1 MINLRIDRK
10 KLRVED
16 GQSILEAAM
25 DAGIKIP
32 TLCHH
37 PALEPVGACRLCT
50 VEVTQGG
57 RTFHAASCVTPVAE
71 GMVVRT
77 DTKTVREI
85 RRTILDLLMSKCPEV
100 RVLRELGAPLG
111 LTEPSYPVEDGI
123 CFLCGICVRAC
134 REIVGAEAISIADRG
149 SESQVVPP
157 FATPSARC
165 ISCGTCTTVCPAR
178 TFDLKK
184 VESLRTMHGEGGD
197 VRVRKCVVC
206 EEHYS
211 GP

>member
-1 MINLRIDRK
+1 MVNLRIDRR
-10 KLRVED
+10 KLSVDE
-16 GQSILEAAM
+16 GQSVLEAAM
-25 DAGIKIP
+25 DAGIRIP
-32 TLCHH
+32 TLCYH
-37 PALEPVGACRLCT
+37 PALEAVGACRLCT

-77 DTKTVREI
+77 DTKAVREI

-100 RVLRELGAPLG
+100 KILRELAAPLG
-111 LTEPSYPVEDGI
+111 LTEPSYPVEDGL

-134 REIVGAEAISIADRG
+134 REIVGAEAISITDRG
-149 SESQVVPP
+149 AESQVLPP

-184 VESLRTMHGEGGD
+184 VEALRTMHGEGDD